1 MKNLSIIKIFTRKHY
16 IELIKEK
23 YFKLNKELLKSKE
36 SIKEK
41 YFKISKQLLKSNI
54 IIITLFSLTFLYLC
68 YLSIPAL
75 YNKKVIELK
84 LQSEIASNF
93 KHDNISFE
101 KFSYTFFPSP
111 HYNIKNVIIKK
122 DKSEYK
128 ILEIKS
134 MNIFIYQK
142 NFFKKNTFKINSIKI
157 FNSNIN
163 LDSMDFIE
171 KIFSDS
177 IKNNISIEKV
187 KFS

>member
-23 YFKLNKELLKSKE
+23 YFKFNKELLKSKE

-41 YFKISKQLLKSNI
+41 YFKISKKLLKSNI

-68 YLSIPAL
+68 YLSVPAL

-93 KHDNISFE
+93 RTDNVSFE

-111 HYNIKNVIIKK
+111 HYNIKNVVIKN
-122 DKSEYK
+122 DDSDIK
-128 ILEIKS
+128 ILEIKN
-134 MNIFIYQK
+134 MDVFISQK
-142 NFFKKNTFKINSIKI
+142 NFFKKNTFKIN
-157 FNSNIN
+157 
-163 LDSMDFIE
+163 
-171 KIFSDS
+171 
-177 IKNNISIEKV
+177 
-187 KFS
+187 